1 MIGCSKGV
9 VVIGCSKGVVEYLK
23 QISMQ
28 LKFRVQRGL
37 CEETFQLRCDENKSD
52 FAFTMTVFPILTV
65 LLELSFVSLIFLE
78 GELPATRK

>member
-1 MIGCSKGV
+1 MEIDGNLEFLTSSPITFLVQWSVSTC
-9 VVIGCSKGVVEYLK
+9 
-23 QISMQ
+23 Q
-28 LKFRVQRGL
+28 RVQRGL

-65 LLELSFVSLIFLE
+65 LLELSFVSPIFLE